1 MDANEITC
9 PKCGHPNSYIS
20 EGCVKCGIIFS
31 KYLKLQEKR
40 RENKSTHADD
50 TVEESKVEENPVTKS
65 AEKTEFAVLESI
77 SADNTVQT
85 MAETSASEPEVQS
98 TKETEP
104 QKSHAQSVEDISMD
118 EIELP
123 QEVSS
128 EPLENQM
135 QTDPK
140 TPTTAKEEQE
150 ISISPEE
157 KSEPTATADVT
168 PTQSETQATDQLAV
182 QKNGEQVTQEP
193 FGKPIPAPVV
203 AETAPATEE
212 VLELV
217 EPVGV
222 EKAAK
227 PKTEAKPEETQP
239 QGEPD
244 TVTSKDEEI
253 ANDDTISAPREEN
266 LKAAPTEIEQPPK
279 TEQEIVLEEVAEA
292 VQVEASSIKSEEQAR
307 EDLLK
312 KQKAALAAA
321 ETAKKEK
328 ETQANVSA
336 VKKKKLTQAKL
347 EALKKQKAA
356 QVKALKKQKDELAK
370 QEALKKQKASQAK
383 AEALKGQK
391 EAQSLAET
399 SVQERRMMGKGS
411 SEIRQTMISKDIDS
425 KLKIMA
431 LLKKYEGK
439 TIGINYDNSAE
450 IKAAQLV
457 EANNEFFSV
466 SVKDTKL
473 QYSYPLQT
481 LLSLIEGEDGV
492 EAGEAESKTKFS
504 AVIKVYPLVLF

>member
-40 RENKSTHADD
+40 RENESTHVDD
-50 TVEESKVEENPVTKS
+50 TVEKSKVEENPVIKS
-65 AEKTEFAVLESI
+65 AEKTEPAALESI
-77 SADNTVQT
+77 SADNTAQT

-104 QKSHAQSVEDISMD
+104 EKSQAQSVEDISMD

-123 QEVSS
+123 QEASA

-135 QTDPK
+135 QTNPE
-140 TPTTAKEEQE
+140 TPLAAKEEQE

-157 KSEPTATADVT
+157 KSEPTATADVR
-168 PTQSETQATDQLAV
+168 PTQRETQATDQLAV

-193 FGKPIPAPVV
+193 LGEPIPEPVA
-203 AETAPATEE
+203 AETAPVTEE

-217 EPVGV
+217 EPVEV
-222 EKAAK
+222 EKTDK
-227 PKTEAKPEETQP
+227 PETEAKPEETQP
-239 QGEPD
+239 QGARD
-244 TVTSKDEEI
+244 TATSKDEEI

-266 LKAAPTEIEQPPK
+266 LKVAPTEIEQPAK
-279 TEQEIVLEEVAEA
+279 AEQEIVLEEVAEP

-312 KQKAALAAA
+312 KQKAALVAA

-328 ETQANVSA
+328 ETQANVWA
-336 VKKKKLTQAKL
+336 LKKKKLAQAKL
-347 EALKKQKAA
+347 EGLKKQKVA

-370 QEALKKQKASQAK
+370 QKALKKQKASQAK
-383 AEALKGQK
+383 AEALKKQK
-391 EAQSLAET
+391 EAQSLVET
-399 SVQERRMMGKGS
+399 SVQESQTMEKGS
-411 SEIRQTMISKDIDS
+411 SEIRQTMMSKDIDS

-450 IKAAQLV
+450 IKEAQLV

-492 EAGEAESKTKFS
+492 EAGEAESKTKFT